1 MAKKLVPVANYIN
14 HIAFLLD
21 ASGSMNHLTSKVI
34 EVVDAQI
41 RHLAKRSE
49 ELDQETRVSIFSFAG
64 RLQFQCLVY
73 DKDVLRLPKVPYENL
88 YGMTALVDATLQV
101 IKDLEETPEKYG
113 EHGFLLYVL
122 TDGAEN
128 ASIAKGSDLAKRL
141 GSLPDHWTIATFVPD
156 AVGMAEAKR
165 FGFPAGNVK
174 IWDTSAHGVEEVG
187 EVVRKTTDT
196 YMKGRASGIRG
207 YKNLF
212 APDVSNL
219 TTKAVHNLAKLGPGQ
234 FRLLKVEDK
243 DQISTFVERKLKR
256 PYRLGEAFY
265 QLMKKEEVQPQ
276 KEVALYERRTHS
288 VYRGK
293 DARTL
298 LGLPDYSVKVA
309 PASHPDYDI
318 FVQSTSTNRNLIPG
332 TSLLVI
338 S

>member
-1 MAKKLVPVANYIN
+1 
-14 HIAFLLD
+14 
-21 ASGSMNHLTSKVI
+21 
-34 EVVDAQI
+34 
-41 RHLAKRSE
+41 
-49 ELDQETRVSIFSFAG
+49 
-64 RLQFQCLVY
+64 
-73 DKDVLRLPKVPYENL
+73 
-88 YGMTALVDATLQV
+88 VDATLQV
-101 IKDLEETPEKYG
+101 ISDLEETPEKYG

-141 GSLPDHWTIATFVPD
+141 GSLPDNWTVAAFVPN
-156 AVGMAEAKR
+156 AIGMSEAKR
-165 FGFPAGNVK
+165 FGFPAGNVQ
-174 IWDTSAHGVEEVG
+174 IWDTSETGVEEVG

-196 YMKGRASGIRG
+196 YMRGRASGVRG

-212 APDVSNL
+212 SPDVSNL
-219 TTKAVHNLAKLGPGQ
+219 SKTSVHKLSKLGPGQ
-234 FRLLKVEDK
+234 FRLLKVEDR
-243 DQISTFVERKLKR
+243 DQISSFVERKLKR

-265 QLMKKEEVQPQ
+265 QLMKREEIQPQ

-288 VYRGK
+288 VYKGK
-293 DARTL
+293 DARVL

-332 TSLLVI
+332 TSLLVV